1 MPTEAELL
9 ENYKNELRNL
19 INANI
24 DASSTNP
31 LVEQELNFAGDFVEQ
46 NSPVNDIYEYEDIL
60 NENLNELN
68 TTEAQ
73 PTDTRNTTESNN
85 TGQSTGY

>member
-31 LVEQELNFAGDFVEQ
+31 LVEELNFAGDFVEQ